1 VELALTKE
9 DGRAVCE
16 RCVIADAP
24 LARMKGLLGK
34 KELGRGEGILLRPAA
49 SVHTWFMRFPID
61 VVFLDRELRVLR
73 VVPALAPWKAAGS
86 KGAAAV
92 LELAAGECARR
103 GLTTGD
109 RLLLPQNA

>member
-1 VELALTKE
+1 MEVELKGR

-61 VVFLDRELRVLR
+61 VVFLDRELEVLR
-73 VVPALAPWKAAGS
+73 VVPALTPWKATGS
-86 KGAAAV
+86 RGAAAV

-103 GLTTGD
+103 GVKPGE
-109 RLLLPQNA
+109 RLVQSQNA

>member
-1 VELALTKE
+1 MEVELRAH

-61 VVFLDRELRVLR
+61 VVFLDRELQVMR

-86 KGAAAV
+86 RGAVAV
-92 LELAAGECARR
+92 LELAAGECERR
-103 GLTTGD
+103 RVAPGD
-109 RLLLPQNA
+109 RLILP